1 MKGYLGNEAATQE
14 TIRDGWM
21 HSGDIAYYDEGML
34 NEKVFLHEIDCRTM
48 AKDPKPGLEIGPVLG
63 NSTKCICRNLEFFT

>member
-14 TIRDGWM
+14 TIRGGWM

-34 NEKVFLHEIDCRTM
+34 NEKVFLPEID
-48 AKDPKPGLEIGPVLG
+48 
-63 NSTKCICRNLEFFT
+63 

>member
-14 TIRDGWM
+14 TIRGGWM

-34 NEKVFLHEIDCRTM
+34 NEKVFPPEMD
-48 AKDPKPGLEIGPVLG
+48 
-63 NSTKCICRNLEFFT
+63 